1 MRLECVLAGKA
12 DYRMSHILSY
22 LSIVAGVVLLFGA
35 AIFVHEFGHFWVA
48 LKRGLKV
55 EEFSIGFG
63 PKIISRVRDGI
74 LYSVRWIPAGGYVKL
89 PQMVTSTAIEGDS
102 KKEPLPPAPAFSK
115 ILVAAA
121 GPAMN
126 VVFAF
131 VIAAVIY
138 FIGLPVPFNPAIIG
152 YVDPES
158 PEAKMG
164 IQEGDR
170 IVELDHKPATTWEEV
185 NKMTILALTN
195 VLPVTILHTNGLSNT
210 YFLKAEVNNLVNL
223 KALNLDARDH
233 LIVGDVTTNR
243 PAALAGVR
251 PQDEV
256 VGFAGVPIS
265 SHVQLID
272 LIQIRGGQKTPIV
285 VKRGNQRLTFEVKPV
300 MYPKSTNYVIGV
312 AWAPIKDVYRVEF
325 PTPLAQVK
333 NVCQNLYGTV
343 RALVHSRQ
351 SGVGAKD
358 LSGPVGIFSMLAVE
372 WHTDY
377 RLALSF
383 LVMLNINLAIL
394 NMLPIPVLD
403 GGHILMA
410 LIERCARR
418 PLSVRF
424 VESVTT
430 AFAVVLI
437 TFFLYVTAYDIKRV
451 SIFRL
456 MFKRDVQIEQGAKP
470 ADAASQPQP
479 VP

>member
-1 MRLECVLAGKA
+1 
-12 DYRMSHILSY
+12 MSHILNY
-22 LSIVAGVVLLFGA
+22 LSVAAGVVLLFGA
-35 AIFVHEFGHFWVA
+35 AIFVHEFGHYWVA

-63 PKIISRVRDGI
+63 PKIFSRVREGI
-74 LYSVRWIPAGGYVKL
+74 LYSVRWIPAGGFVKL
-89 PQMVTSTAIEGDS
+89 PQMVTSSALEGDS
-102 KKEPLPPAPAFSK
+102 KKELLPPAPAFSK

-131 VIAAVIY
+131 VIASVIY
-138 FIGLPVPFNPAIIG
+138 FVGLPVPFNPAVIG
-152 YVDPES
+152 YVDPNS

-164 IQEGDR
+164 IREGDR
-170 IVELDHKPATTWEEV
+170 IVQLDHKPATTWEEV
-185 NKMTILALTN
+185 NNLTILALTN
-195 VLPVTILHTNGLSNT
+195 VLPVTIVHTNGLSNT
-210 YFLKAEVNNLVNL
+210 YYLKAEVNNLVKL
-223 KALNLDARDH
+223 KTLNLDARDH
-233 LIVGDVTTNR
+233 LIVGEVMTNK

-251 PQDEV
+251 PEDEV

-265 SHVQLID
+265 SHQQLID
-272 LIQIRGGQKTPIV
+272 LIQIRGGQRTPIV
-285 VKRGNQRLTFEVKPV
+285 VKRGNQRLTFNVTPAL
-300 MYPKSTNYVIGV
+300 YPKGTNYMVGV
-312 AWAPIKDVYRVEF
+312 AWAPIKDVYKIEF

-333 NVCQNLYGTV
+333 GVCQQLYATV
-343 RALVHSRQ
+343 RALVHSRE

-358 LSGPVGIFSMLAVE
+358 LSGPVGILSVLAVE
-372 WHTDY
+372 WNTDY

-418 PLSVRF
+418 PLDVRV
-424 VESVTT
+424 VESITT

-437 TFFLYVTAYDIKRV
+437 SFFLYVTAYDIKRV
-451 SIFRL
+451 PIFRM
-456 MFKRDVQIEQGAKP
+456 MFKRDVQIEQTARP
-470 ADAASQPQP
+470 AAPAPEPQP
-479 VP
+479 AP

>member
-1 MRLECVLAGKA
+1 
-12 DYRMSHILSY
+12 MSHILNY
-22 LSIVAGVVLLFGA
+22 LSIAAGVVLLFGA

-48 LKRGLKV
+48 LKLGLKI

-63 PKIISRVRDGI
+63 PKISSRTRNGI
-74 LYSVRWIPAGGYVKL
+74 QYCLRWIPAGGFVKL
-89 PQMVTSTAIEGDS
+89 PQMVTSAALEGEN
-102 KKEPLPPAPAFSK
+102 KKEPLPPASPFSK

-131 VIAAVIY
+131 VIASVIY

-152 YVDPES
+152 YVDPKS
-158 PEAKMG
+158 PEAAMG

-185 NKMTILALTN
+185 NKLTIFALTN
-195 VLPVTILHTNGLSNT
+195 VLPVTIVHTNGFSNT
-210 YFLKAEVNNLVNL
+210 YFLKAEVNNLVKL
-223 KALNLDARDH
+223 KTLNLEARDH
-233 LIVGDVTTNR
+233 LIVGEVVTTN

-251 PQDEV
+251 REDEV

-265 SHVQLID
+265 SHQQLVD

-285 VKRGNQRLTFEVKPV
+285 VKRGNQRLTLSVTPV
-300 MYPKSTNYVIGV
+300 INPESTNYVVGV
-312 AWAPIKDVYRVEF
+312 KWAPIKDVYRIEF

-333 NVCQNLYGTV
+333 NVCQMLYGTV
-343 RALVHSRQ
+343 RALVHSRE

-358 LSGPVGIFSMLAVE
+358 LSGPVGIIGALAVE

-377 RLALSF
+377 RLALNF
-383 LVMLNINLAIL
+383 LVLLNINLAIL

-410 LIERCARR
+410 IIERCARR
-418 PLSVRF
+418 PLGVRF

-437 TFFLYVTAYDIKRV
+437 SFFLYVTAYDIKRV
-451 SIFRL
+451 PLFRM
-456 MFKRDVQIEQGAKP
+456 MFKRDVQIEQTAKP
-470 ADAASQPQP
+470 AVPAPAPAPQP
-479 VP
+479 AP